1 MEGIYLKI
9 CRQFSE
15 LTSGAAV
22 DLCVELVTCWVFGR
36 KCTEDGRI
44 HLRAIGIKS
53 PGSAT
58 LEGGGTHEWVVL
70 WREEV
75 FVWTFH
81 KTVLISSSTL

>member
-58 LEGGGTHEWVVL
+58 LEGGGHTRVGSVVARRL
-70 WREEV
+70 YQVNPKKR
-75 FVWTFH
+75 
-81 KTVLISSSTL
+81 